1 MAEELAGRIA
11 AGEVVE
17 RPASIVKELVENAID
32 AGATEITVDL
42 EKGGKKSIRVTD
54 NGSGIEREQVALA
67 FQRNATS
74 KIYEFEDIY
83 RIRSF
88 GFRGEALYSIASIS
102 EVEMYTKI
110 AGAVTGTRI
119 VVENGA
125 MKEISDAGCP
135 QGTSLRI
142 SRIFAATPVRMKF
155 LKADS
160 TELGHCIDAVVRCAL
175 ANPKIKVTVN
185 VNGKSVLAVPR
196 TGSYAERISL
206 VLGDHVER
214 ETVSMEHPDAAMEL
228 IGFVSRPRF
237 TLSNARG
244 MMFYVNGRYV
254 RDSLL
259 HNAVMSA
266 YRRLIEPRR
275 YPSSIIFL
283 DLPAGEVDIN
293 VHPTKREVRFK
304 NPSVVFEF
312 VAHAIANTLSS
323 LTSDTTYH
331 GHSSLYELPGAG
343 EGNVVKGVGET
354 DRRYTIAAGPD
365 KKMFTE
371 RHAAE
376 KHVFFRSAPL
386 QGEINGER
394 GKEPYFSSLRY
405 IGRVSRTYLLFTA
418 SDAIVVID
426 QHAAH
431 ERILFEKLRRQLM
444 EAGME
449 SQRLLLPELL
459 TLNPALY
466 ATLIDRIQILN
477 ELGFEVEPYGP
488 HTVIVKS
495 IPSLFSHLQISIIMP
510 DIIDELVKSGKSM
523 QIEAL
528 RDAIAALLACRGAV
542 KAGES
547 LTEAEIDGLCRDLD
561 DAPYSTNCP
570 HGRPAFIIMNNTE
583 LERLFKR

>member
-32 AGATEITVDL
+32 AGATEIVVDL

-54 NGSGIEREQVALA
+54 NGCGIEREQVEIA

-110 AGAVTGTRI
+110 AGAVTGSRI
-119 VVENGA
+119 VVENGII
-125 MKEISDAGCP
+125 KEISDAGCP

-175 ANPKIKVTVN
+175 ANPTIKVSVN
-185 VNGKSVLAVPR
+185 VNKKSVLAVPR

-214 ETVSMEHPDAAMEL
+214 ETVSVEHPGTAMEL

-237 TLSNARG
+237 TLSNGRG

-259 HNAVMSA
+259 HNAIMSA

-275 YPSSIIFL
+275 YPSAIIFL

-304 NPSVVFEF
+304 NPSMVFEF
-312 VAHAIANTLSS
+312 ITHAIANTLSV
-323 LTSDTTYH
+323 LTSDKKSH
-331 GHSSLYELPGAG
+331 DPSSFYELPGAG
-343 EGNVVKGVGET
+343 EGNVVKGDGEK

-376 KHVFFRSAPL
+376 KHVLFRSAPL
-386 QGEINGER
+386 LGEINGES
-394 GKEPYFSSLRY
+394 GKESYFSSLHY
-405 IGRVSRTYLLFTA
+405 IGRVSGTYLLFTA
-418 SDAIVVID
+418 PDAIVVID

-459 TLNPALY
+459 TLSPALY
-466 ATLIDRIQILN
+466 APLIDHLQILN

-495 IPSLFSHLQISIIMP
+495 IPTLFSHLPISIIMP

-528 RDAIAALLACRGAV
+528 RDTIAALLACRGAV

-547 LTEAEIDGLCRDLD
+547 LTEAEIAGLCRDLD

-570 HGRPAFIIMNNTE
+570 HGRPVFIIMNNAE